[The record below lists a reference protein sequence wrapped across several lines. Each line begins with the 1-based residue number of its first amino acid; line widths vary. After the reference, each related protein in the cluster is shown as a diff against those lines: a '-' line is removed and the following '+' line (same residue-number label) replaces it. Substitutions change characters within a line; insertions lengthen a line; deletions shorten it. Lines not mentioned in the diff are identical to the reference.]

1 LNGCCGWDL
10 SSYGNVWNYNNWTL
24 ITTVL
29 NRNRNYLKI
38 FVDGTLKSGIRT
50 TQPSYNRTAP
60 LQIGDWQW
68 WRTPPNGVII
78 DEVRIYNR
86 ALSDSEIKALYD
98 ATK

>member
-1 LNGCCGWDL
+1 ME
-10 SSYGNVWNYNNWTL
+10 SYGNVWNYNNWTF

-29 NRNRNYLKI
+29 NRNSNYLKI
-38 FVDGTLKSGIRT
+38 FVDGTLKSGIGT
-50 TQPSYNRTAP
+50 TQPSYNGTAP

-68 WRTPPNGVII
+68 WYTQPNGVII